1 METGEKTTAMPVT
14 GKPKHK
20 GGRPK
25 INVRREV
32 QVKVRLTAT
41 EHFMI
46 AARAK
51 DANMKTSDW
60 FRAAAKAAR
69 VIARLK
75 P

>member
-1 METGEKTTAMPVT
+1 MEAGVKTVVRPAT

-46 AARAK
+46 GERAREAG
-51 DANMKTSDW
+51 MRISDW
-60 FRAAAKAAR
+60 FRAAA
-69 VIARLK
+69 
-75 P
+75 